1 MNLPTLFVLLLVAAA
16 LFFALR
22 AYLRDRG
29 RGACGCGSDRS
40 EPASGCSGCSQSS
53 GCPYCRK

>member
-1 MNLPTLFVLLLVAAA
+1 MNLPTLIVLFLVAAA
-16 LFFALR
+16 LVVAILVWRR
-22 AYLRDRG
+22 AG
-29 RGACGCGSDRS
+29 RSGCGCGSDRS